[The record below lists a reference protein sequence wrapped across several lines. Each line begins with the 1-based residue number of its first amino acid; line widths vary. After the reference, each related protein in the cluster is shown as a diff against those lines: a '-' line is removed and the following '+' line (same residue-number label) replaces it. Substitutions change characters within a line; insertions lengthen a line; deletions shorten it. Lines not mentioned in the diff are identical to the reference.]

1 MIQPGGFLGRLFGPF
16 LKTGSA
22 LMKNIIKPL
31 VKSVLIPLGLTAAAS
46 GADAGI
52 HKRILG
58 SGNIHSSTAS
68 HNNNTILIISN
79 DETKDIIKI
88 VKSLEDSSL
97 LPEGGS
103 ETIQKEAKE
112 ERQGFLSMLLGT
124 LDAPPR

>member
-1 MIQPGGFLGRLFGPF
+1 MIQSGGFLGRLFGPF
-16 LKTGSA
+16 LKTGLA

-31 VKSVLIPLGLTAAAS
+31 VKNVLIPLGLTAAAS

-97 LPEGGS
+97 LPEGG
-103 ETIQKEAKE
+103 
-112 ERQGFLSMLLGT
+112 L
-124 LDAPPR
+124 